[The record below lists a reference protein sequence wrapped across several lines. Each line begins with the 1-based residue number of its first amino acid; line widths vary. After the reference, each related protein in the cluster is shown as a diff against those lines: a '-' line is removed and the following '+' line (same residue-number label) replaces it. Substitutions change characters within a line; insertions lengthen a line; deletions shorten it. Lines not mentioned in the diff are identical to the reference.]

1 MNELQEVADG
11 DLTVQATVS
20 EDITGA
26 IADSVNY
33 TVEELRDLVG
43 RINHTAAAVAEASGR
58 AQITS
63 SGLQAASDQQSREIR
78 ETGEAVLSMAAQIK
92 QVSESASE
100 TAEVARAVPGGS
112 RPRPGR
118 GPERNLGHERDP
130 GPDPGHGQADQAS
143 G

>member
-43 RINHTAAAVAEASGR
+43 RINSTAAAVAEASGQ

-63 SGLQAASDQQSREIR
+63 SSLQAASDQQSREIR

-92 QVSESASE
+92 QVSASASE
-100 TAEVARAVPGGS
+100 SAR
-112 RPRPGR
+112 R
-118 GPERNLGHERDP
+118 GPP
-130 GPDPGHGQADQAS
+130 VADGRRAGAATRCRTRS
-143 G
+143 PA